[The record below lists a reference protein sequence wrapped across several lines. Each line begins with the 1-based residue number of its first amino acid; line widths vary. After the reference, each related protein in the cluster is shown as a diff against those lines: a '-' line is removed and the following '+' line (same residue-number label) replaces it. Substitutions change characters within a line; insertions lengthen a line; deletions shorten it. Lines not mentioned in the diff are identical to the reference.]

1 AKRLQMRA
9 KYVCHGVESDRTAAG
24 AAATLPHIEAS
35 YASGNIPGDSLD
47 RIADFVDELT
57 KYYAAVGR
65 PLDYTDPVN
74 QTCER
79 TLREAAESA
88 SPEEL
93 SQARQRWT
101 EQVVQHIDAD
111 GPPPTEALKKKPDNA
126 LHLRSHDDGSATASM
141 HMDPAWAA
149 VLKEFLNTNLNYKGN
164 KPLLPENIENLYEAM
179 ADAKTS
185 QDTTNTKTR
194 QHAEES

>member
-1 AKRLQMRA
+1 
-9 KYVCHGVESDRTAAG
+9 
-24 AAATLPHIEAS
+24 
-35 YASGNIPGDSLD
+35 
-47 RIADFVDELT
+47 
-57 KYYAAVGR
+57 
-65 PLDYTDPVN
+65 
-74 QTCER
+74 
-79 TLREAAESA
+79 
-88 SPEEL
+88 
-93 SQARQRWT
+93 T
-101 EQVVQHIDAD
+101 EQVVHHLDAD

-185 QDTTNTKTR
+185 QDTPSTKRR
-194 QHAEES
+194 QHAEESKTEGSQPQQGKSTREEELAAYKEKQAQT